1 MPGICLSQN
10 WRCMFVNPFHVWGAL
25 ANSPLYEL
33 IFLFYMPKMK
43 HPRCQP
49 SIWNVLK
56 IFLINLKTC
65 SKKSDFRWKCTFVT
79 PCHVWGVFA
88 NSPINKIYFPFFYLQ
103 DEASTMPGIYLQC
116 PKNIFDKFKN
126 LFEKV
131 WFSAEIRRSTFV
143 TPAMPGIYLKCPKHI
158 FDKLKTLYDK
168 VQFLS
173 ENWLFQFNYFIP
185 WIFSFL
191 DYFYSLIF
199 VFPSYLYS
207 LNTFILVILLF
218 Q

>member
-1 MPGICLSQN
+1 MWKQCPGTSEVPSIHFLFFFHQDEAFPMPGICLSQN

-65 SKKSDFRWKCTFVT
+65 SKKSDFWWKCTFVT

-103 DEASTMPGIYLQC
+103 DEASTMPGIQL
-116 PKNIFDKFKN
+116 
-126 LFEKV
+126 
-131 WFSAEIRRSTFV
+131 FSAEIRRSTFV
-143 TPAMPGIYLKCPKHI
+143 SLRHARH
-158 FDKLKTLYDK
+158 
-168 VQFLS
+168 
-173 ENWLFQFNYFIP
+173 LFEM
-185 WIFSFL
+185 S
-191 DYFYSLIF
+191 
-199 VFPSYLYS
+199 
-207 LNTFILVILLF
+207 
-218 Q
+218 

>member
-1 MPGICLSQN
+1 MNLKIQWYITHSYILNLLSYAFMFFAVSWYFFFVIPKKGTVENQ
-10 WRCMFVNPFHVWGAL
+10 RCMSVTPGYIWIWGALYPFSFFLSSRWSLPDARNLFITKLKMYVCQPFPRLGAL

-103 DEASTMPGIYLQC
+103 DEASTMPAIYLKC

-131 WFSAEIRRSTFV
+131 WFSA
-143 TPAMPGIYLKCPKHI
+143 
-158 FDKLKTLYDK
+158 
-168 VQFLS
+168 
-173 ENWLFQFNYFIP
+173 
-185 WIFSFL
+185 
-191 DYFYSLIF
+191 
-199 VFPSYLYS
+199 
-207 LNTFILVILLF
+207 
-218 Q
+218 